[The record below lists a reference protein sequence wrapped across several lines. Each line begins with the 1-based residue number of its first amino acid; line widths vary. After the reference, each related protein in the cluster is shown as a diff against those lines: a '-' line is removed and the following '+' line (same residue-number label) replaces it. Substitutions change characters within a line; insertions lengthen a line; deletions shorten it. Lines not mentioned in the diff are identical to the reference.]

1 MVEIINMIKIII
13 EYLCQN
19 FAKTQKNNM
28 NSNLIFIAMNG
39 QFSLRWNFIA
49 KISLIA
55 MNSLFAD
62 KYRYKLLDSH

>member
-1 MVEIINMIKIII
+1 MGKLRVFKVKFRKMVEIINMIKIII

-39 QFSLRWNFIA
+39 QFSLR
-49 KISLIA
+49 
-55 MNSLFAD
+55 
-62 KYRYKLLDSH
+62 